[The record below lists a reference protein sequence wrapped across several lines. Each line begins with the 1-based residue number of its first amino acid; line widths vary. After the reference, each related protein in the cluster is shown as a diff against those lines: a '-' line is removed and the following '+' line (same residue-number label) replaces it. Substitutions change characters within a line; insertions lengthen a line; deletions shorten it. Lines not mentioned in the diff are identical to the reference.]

1 MPNPNHIAV
10 IPDGNRRWARKKGM
24 RVVLGHKKGAETFE
38 TILKVAFDEKIPYLT
53 IWGSSVGN
61 VTKRSPAEVR
71 FLFGVF
77 KNYFAKL
84 RKDKRLHTEE
94 VRVRILGKWRKYFP
108 AALRDEMERLI
119 AETKQHKRYNL
130 TFLMAYS
137 GVEDM
142 EQAVKSLASGK
153 KKVSAAS
160 IKESLWTAEL
170 PAVDLVIRTGGEPH
184 WSQGFMMWDVAESQ
198 LVFTETLWPDF
209 SEKEFLHILARYR
222 DTERRLGA

>member
-1 MPNPNHIAV
+1 MPNPNHIAI

-24 RVVLGHKKGAETFE
+24 RVVLGHQRGAETFE
-38 TILKVAFDEKIPYLT
+38 TILAVALKEKIPYLT

-61 VTKRSPAEVR
+61 ITKRSPAEVK
-71 FLFGVF
+71 FLLSVF
-77 KNYFAKL
+77 KRYFVKL
-84 RKDKRLHTEE
+84 RKDKRLRAED
-94 VRVRILGKWRKYFP
+94 VRVRILGEWRKYFP
-108 AALRDEMERLI
+108 PALKVEMERLI
-119 AETKQHKRYNL
+119 EETKKHKTYNL

-142 EQAVKSLASGK
+142 EQAMKSLASGK

-160 IKESLWTAEL
+160 IKESLWTADL

-209 SEKEFLHILARYR
+209 SEKEFVRILARYR